1 LQWLFGV
8 VTVFRGIVES
18 PFVTVLFFAG
28 IALMVVVSGGVLYLT
43 AAEWRDRRRR
53 DRDKKL

>member
-1 LQWLFGV
+1 M
-8 VTVFRGIVES
+8 ES
-18 PFVTVLFFAG
+18 PFVTVLFVA
-28 IALMVVVSGGVLYLT
+28 ALGLLAVVSGGVVYLT